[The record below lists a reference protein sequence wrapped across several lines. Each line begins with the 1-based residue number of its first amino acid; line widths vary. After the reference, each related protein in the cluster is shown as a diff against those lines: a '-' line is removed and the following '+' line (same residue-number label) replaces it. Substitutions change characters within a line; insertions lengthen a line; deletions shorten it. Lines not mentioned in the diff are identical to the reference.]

1 MEEQYTDQRPLA
13 GLTRLLLCLLGVVGV
28 AEVVGVVLAFR
39 ERSLLR
45 ETFDGSRNSDA
56 LRALGAQQQWQGLLA
71 LCALLLALGV
81 FLVWLRRSRGDGEAM
96 GWGPLVLALLV
107 APAVLRLVA
116 DGFGGDAE
124 TLEGFLAA
132 NLVAL
137 VVSGLAAGAAALGWV
152 FVFRPGRRRVAAC
165 PPLLTPAGEI

>member
-1 MEEQYTDQRPLA
+1 MDEQDTDRGPML
-13 GLTRLLLCLLGVVGV
+13 GLTRLLLGLLGGVGV
-28 AEVVGVVLAFR
+28 AEVLGVVLAFR

-45 ETFDGSRNSDA
+45 ETFGGGRNSDA
-56 LRALGAQQQWQGLLA
+56 LRALGAQQQWQGLVA

-81 FLVWLRRSRGDGEAM
+81 FLVWLSRSRRNGRPL
-96 GWGPLVLALLV
+96 GWGTLVLALLV

-152 FVFRPGRRRVAAC
+152 FVFQPGRRRVAAC